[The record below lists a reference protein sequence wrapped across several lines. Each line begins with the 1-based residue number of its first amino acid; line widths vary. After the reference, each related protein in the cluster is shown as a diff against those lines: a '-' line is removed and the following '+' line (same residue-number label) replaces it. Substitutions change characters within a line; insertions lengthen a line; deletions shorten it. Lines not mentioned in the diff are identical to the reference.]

1 MGERVMSVKWI
12 LREVLAQ
19 RGFTTASEI
28 SRIIQERTRYSIS
41 TQAVC
46 DLLNGEPKMLRLQ
59 TAQAFCNAFGIRGNE
74 FFEMV
79 PDPPGKLE
87 VTQSAGGE
95 PIDITGAEVDFSSYF
110 FAAGELCA
118 SKQTTVISEAG
129 KSP

>member
-1 MGERVMSVKWI
+1 MSVKWI

-46 DLLNGEPKMLRLQ
+46 DLLNGEPKMLRSE
-59 TAQAFCNAFGIRGNE
+59 TARAFCDAFGLRVSE
-74 FFEMV
+74 FFDMG
-79 PDPPGKLE
+79 PGPPRK
-87 VTQSAGGE
+87 QSARGE
-95 PIDITGAEVDFSSYF
+95 PIHITGAEVDFSSFF

-118 SKQTTVISEAG
+118 SK
-129 KSP
+129 